1 MGAAV
6 SVMPLK
12 VIPFRLFV
20 EFMGASPGKWIRWA
34 VGARY
39 RAVTRTNCSL
49 DGGMGGV

>member
-20 EFMGASPGKWIRWA
+20 EFMGASPGS
-34 VGARY
+34 G
-39 RAVTRTNCSL
+39 S
-49 DGGMGGV
+49 GGQLAHDTGL